1 MGRGGTGREEASPLP
16 PAGPQTCP
24 PVPTM
29 ELAQVPAD
37 LAQLQAEVG
46 RLAAELQEATQE
58 KVQAAQ
64 YGLAVLEENGVLK
77 QRCGELEGQLD
88 RLSSELTQMKEVLA
102 ECHSSHKRAAVAG
115 ENREESLVR
124 EAAAKEAQL
133 AARLEEQQGELRQ
146 LRRQLSNTGAESE
159 RLSAALQDLRQ
170 ECQALDAEK
179 AQLREEL
186 KQHKS
191 RELRQLQ
198 DCAELEEENISLQKQ
213 VSVLKGNQVEF
224 EALKHELRRREE
236 EVALAGVQL
245 EELGRLRE
253 LAERQLE
260 EAVEALA
267 LEREQQRELRRELVA
282 CTGGRPGS
290 LGSLQAGLEELSQ
303 DEELDS
309 GFANGSASVG
319 DFGERVSTP
328 HTCPAPGLV
337 ADLFS
342 ELSLAE
348 EHKLRQQLFQV
359 DRERASLAAD
369 VQEARWQLDS
379 AREALTEQQQRN
391 GLLLEQLKARPAS
404 PEPQPWQDLV
414 AQLEGQLRAS
424 RKLAGELQARLAQA
438 QEELL
443 GLTEELANLYH
454 QVCAWRGLTPQRV
467 VLDYYRDGR
476 SARRPPAG
484 KPRLQLEPGA
494 GPCGDQSPPGSPGE
508 PLNVSNLAAVLREQL
523 GHLQG
528 ALVLWRQQPPR
539 QGPPA
544 VELERDKEALA
555 EEVMKLR
562 SLLSTK
568 REQIATLRT
577 VLKANKQA
585 AEAALSNLKG
595 QYEGEKALV
604 SDTMLKL
611 RRELKALKEDAT
623 TFSSLRAMFA
633 SRCDQYVSQLDEMQ
647 RQLAVAEDEKKT
659 LSSLLRMAIQQKLAL
674 TQRLESLESPARG
687 TRARPRSTRST
698 AH

>member
-1 MGRGGTGREEASPLP
+1 
-16 PAGPQTCP
+16 
-24 PVPTM
+24 M
-29 ELAQVPAD
+29 ELVQAPAD

-64 YGLAVLEENGVLK
+64 YGLAVLEENGELK
-77 QRCGELEGQLD
+77 QRCGELEGQLEG
-88 RLSSELTQMKEVLA
+88 LSSELSQMKEALA
-102 ECHSSHKRAAVAG
+102 ECHSSHRRAAVAG
-115 ENREESLVR
+115 ETREESLVR
-124 EAAAKEAQL
+124 EAAASEAQL
-133 AARLEEQQGELRQ
+133 AARLGEQQGELRHLQ
-146 LRRQLSNTGAESE
+146 CRLSNAGAESE
-159 RLSAALQDLRQ
+159 RLRAALQGLRQ
-170 ECQALDAEK
+170 ECQALEAEK

-186 KQHKS
+186 KQYKS

-224 EALKHELRRREE
+224 EALKHELRCRDEE
-236 EVALAGVQL
+236 AVLAGAQL

-260 EAVEALA
+260 EALETLA
-267 LEREQQRELRRELVA
+267 VEREQRRELRRELAA

-319 DFGERVSTP
+319 DFGERASTP
-328 HTCPAPGLV
+328 RARPAPSLV

-348 EHKLRQQLFQV
+348 VHKLRQQLLQV
-359 DRERASLAAD
+359 DREKASLAAD
-369 VQEARWQLDS
+369 VQEARGQLDS
-379 AREALTEQQQRN
+379 ARVALTDQQQRN

-443 GLTEELANLYH
+443 GLTEELATLYH

-476 SARRPPAG
+476 GTRRLLGKREPAG
-484 KPRLQLEPGA
+484 KTHLQPEPGA
-494 GPCGDQSPPGSPGE
+494 GPCEDQSPAGE
-508 PLNVSNLAAVLREQL
+508 PLNVSNLVVVLREQL

-528 ALVLWRQQPPR
+528 ALVLWRQRPPG

-544 VELERDKEALA
+544 AELEQDKEVLA

-577 VLKANKQA
+577 VLKANKQ
-585 AEAALSNLKG
+585 
-595 QYEGEKALV
+595 V
-604 SDTMLKL
+604 
-611 RRELKALKEDAT
+611 
-623 TFSSLRAMFA
+623 
-633 SRCDQYVSQLDEMQ
+633 
-647 RQLAVAEDEKKT
+647 
-659 LSSLLRMAIQQKLAL
+659 
-674 TQRLESLESPARG
+674 
-687 TRARPRSTRST
+687 
-698 AH
+698 

>member
-1 MGRGGTGREEASPLP
+1 
-16 PAGPQTCP
+16 
-24 PVPTM
+24 
-29 ELAQVPAD
+29 
-37 LAQLQAEVG
+37 
-46 RLAAELQEATQE
+46 
-58 KVQAAQ
+58 
-64 YGLAVLEENGVLK
+64 
-77 QRCGELEGQLD
+77 
-88 RLSSELTQMKEVLA
+88 
-102 ECHSSHKRAAVAG
+102 
-115 ENREESLVR
+115 
-124 EAAAKEAQL
+124 
-133 AARLEEQQGELRQ
+133 
-146 LRRQLSNTGAESE
+146 
-159 RLSAALQDLRQ
+159 
-170 ECQALDAEK
+170 
-179 AQLREEL
+179 
-186 KQHKS
+186 
-191 RELRQLQ
+191 
-198 DCAELEEENISLQKQ
+198 
-213 VSVLKGNQVEF
+213 
-224 EALKHELRRREE
+224 ALKHELRRREE
-236 EVALAGVQL
+236 AVALAGVQL

-260 EAVEALA
+260 EALETLA
-267 LEREQQRELRRELVA
+267 VEREQQRELRRELVA
-282 CTGGRPGS
+282 CTGGRAGS

-309 GFANGSASVG
+309 GFANGSTSVG
-319 DFGERVSTP
+319 DFGEQVSTP
-328 HTCPAPGLV
+328 HTRPAPGLV
-337 ADLFS
+337 ANLFS

-348 EHKLRQQLFQV
+348 AHKLRQQLFQV

-369 VQEARWQLDS
+369 VQEARRQLDS
-379 AREALTEQQQRN
+379 AREALTEQQQRS

-424 RKLAGELQARLAQA
+424 QKLAGELQARLAQA

-454 QVCAWRGLTPQRV
+454 QVCAWRSLTPQRV
-467 VLDYYRDGR
+467 VLDYYRDGH

-494 GPCGDQSPPGSPGE
+494 GPCGDQSPPGE

-539 QGPPA
+539 QGPPTA
-544 VELERDKEALA
+544 ELERDKEALA

-687 TRARPRSTRST
+687 TKAR
-698 AH
+698 

>member
-1 MGRGGTGREEASPLP
+1 
-16 PAGPQTCP
+16 
-24 PVPTM
+24 M
-29 ELAQVPAD
+29 ELAQAPAD

-64 YGLAVLEENGVLK
+64 YGLAVLEENGELK

-88 RLSSELTQMKEVLA
+88 RLSSELTQMKEALA

-146 LRRQLSNTGAESE
+146 LRCQLTNAGAESE
-159 RLSAALQDLRQ
+159 RLSAALQDLRR

-236 EVALAGVQL
+236 EAALAGAQL

-260 EAVEALA
+260 EALETLA
-267 LEREQQRELRRELVA
+267 VEREQQRELRRELVA
-282 CTGGRPGS
+282 CTGGRPSS
-290 LGSLQAGLEELSQ
+290 LGSLRAGLEELSQ

-309 GFANGSASVG
+309 GFANGSASMG
-319 DFGERVSTP
+319 DFGEQGSTP
-328 HTCPAPGLV
+328 RACPAPGLV

-348 EHKLRQQLFQV
+348 VHKLRQQLLQV
-359 DRERASLAAD
+359 DREKISLAAD
-369 VQEARWQLDS
+369 VQEARRQLDS

-443 GLTEELANLYH
+443 GLTEELATLYH

-476 SARRPPAG
+476 GTRRPAGRREPAG
-484 KPRLQLEPGA
+484 KPRLQPEPGA
-494 GPCGDQSPPGSPGE
+494 GPCVDQSPPGSPGE
-508 PLNVSNLAAVLREQL
+508 PLNVSNLAVVLREQL

-539 QGPPA
+539 QGPLA
-544 VELERDKEALA
+544 AELERDKEALA
-555 EEVMKLR
+555 EEVLKLR

-577 VLKANKQA
+577 VLKANKQT

-674 TQRLESLESPARG
+674 TQRLESPARG

>member
-1 MGRGGTGREEASPLP
+1 
-16 PAGPQTCP
+16 
-24 PVPTM
+24 M
-29 ELAQVPAD
+29 E

-64 YGLAVLEENGVLK
+64 YGLAVLEENGELK

-88 RLSSELTQMKEVLA
+88 RLSSELTHMKEALA

-115 ENREESLVR
+115 ETWEESLVR

-133 AARLEEQQGELRQ
+133 AARLEEQHGELRQ
-146 LRRQLSNTGAESE
+146 VRCQLSNAGGESE

-170 ECQALDAEK
+170 ECQALEAEK
-179 AQLREEL
+179 TQLREEL

-224 EALKHELRRREE
+224 EALKHELRRRDEE
-236 EVALAGVQL
+236 AALAGAQL

-260 EAVEALA
+260 EALETLA
-267 LEREQQRELRRELVA
+267 VEREQRRELRWELAA

-309 GFANGSASVG
+309 GFANGSANVG
-319 DFGERVSTP
+319 DFGERASTP
-328 HTCPAPGLV
+328 RARPAPGLV

-348 EHKLRQQLFQV
+348 AHKLRQQLLQA
-359 DRERASLAAD
+359 DREKASLAAE
-369 VQEARWQLDS
+369 VQEARRHLDS
-379 AREALTEQQQRN
+379 AREALTEQQERN
-391 GLLLEQLKARPAS
+391 GLLLEQLKARPAA
-404 PEPQPWQDLV
+404 PEPRPRQDLV

-443 GLTEELANLYH
+443 GLTEELATLYH
-454 QVCAWRGLTPQRV
+454 QVCGWRGLTPQRV
-467 VLDYYRDGR
+467 VLDYYRAGR
-476 SARRPPAG
+476 GTGRLPGKARVQP
-484 KPRLQLEPGA
+484 EPGA
-494 GPCGDQSPPGSPGE
+494 GPCGDPSPPGE
-508 PLNVSNLAAVLREQL
+508 PLNVCSLVAVLREQL

-528 ALVLWRQQPPR
+528 ALALWRQRPPGP
-539 QGPPA
+539 GPPA
-544 VELERDKEALA
+544 AELERDKEALA
-555 EEVMKLR
+555 EEVLKIR

-585 AEAALSNLKG
+585 AEAALSSLKG

-633 SRCDQYVSQLDEMQ
+633 SRCDQYVAQLDEMQ
-647 RQLAVAEDEKKT
+647 RQLVVAEDEKKT

-687 TRARPRSTRST
+687 TRARARSTRST

>member
-1 MGRGGTGREEASPLP
+1 
-16 PAGPQTCP
+16 
-24 PVPTM
+24 M
-29 ELAQVPAD
+29 ELAQAPAD

-64 YGLAVLEENGVLK
+64 YGLAVLEENGELK

-88 RLSSELTQMKEVLA
+88 RLSSELTEMKEALA

-146 LRRQLSNTGAESE
+146 LRCQLSNAGAESE

-170 ECQALDAEK
+170 ECQALDAER

-236 EVALAGVQL
+236 EAALAGAQL

-260 EAVEALA
+260 EALETLA
-267 LEREQQRELRRELVA
+267 VEREQQRELRRELVA
-282 CTGGRPGS
+282 CTGGRPSS

-328 HTCPAPGLV
+328 HAHPAPGLV

-348 EHKLRQQLFQV
+348 VHKLRQQLLQV
-359 DRERASLAAD
+359 DREKTSLAAD
-369 VQEARWQLDS
+369 VQEARRQLDS

-404 PEPQPWQDLV
+404 PEPRPWQDLV

-443 GLTEELANLYH
+443 GLTEELATLYH

-476 SARRPPAG
+476 GTRRPAGRREPAG
-484 KPRLQLEPGA
+484 KPRLQPEPGA
-494 GPCGDQSPPGSPGE
+494 GPCGDQSPPSSPGE
-508 PLNVSNLAAVLREQL
+508 PLNVSNLAVVLREQL

-544 VELERDKEALA
+544 AELERDKEALA
-555 EEVMKLR
+555 EEVLKLR
-562 SLLSTK
+562 SLLGTK

-577 VLKANKQA
+577 VLKANKQT

>member
-1 MGRGGTGREEASPLP
+1 
-16 PAGPQTCP
+16 
-24 PVPTM
+24 M
-29 ELAQVPAD
+29 E

-64 YGLAVLEENGVLK
+64 YGLAVLEENGELK

-88 RLSSELTQMKEVLA
+88 RLSSELTQMKEALA
-102 ECHSSHKRAAVAG
+102 DCHSSHKRAAVAG

-133 AARLEEQQGELRQ
+133 AARLEEQQGDLRQ
-146 LRRQLSNTGAESE
+146 LRCQLSNAGAESE
-159 RLSAALQDLRQ
+159 RLSAALQELRQ

-236 EVALAGVQL
+236 EAVLAGVQL

-260 EAVEALA
+260 EALETLA
-267 LEREQQRELRRELVA
+267 VEREQQRELRRELVA

-309 GFANGSASVG
+309 GFANGSTSVG

-328 HTCPAPGLV
+328 CTRPAPGLV

-348 EHKLRQQLFQV
+348 A

-369 VQEARWQLDS
+369 VQEAQRQLDS
-379 AREALTEQQQRN
+379 AREALSEQQQRN

-414 AQLEGQLRAS
+414 AQLEGQLRAA

-443 GLTEELANLYH
+443 GLTEELATLYH

-476 SARRPPAG
+476 GARRPPAG
-484 KPRLQLEPGA
+484 KPRLQLEPGV
-494 GPCGDQSPPGSPGE
+494 GPPGE

-544 VELERDKEALA
+544 AELERDKEALA
-555 EEVMKLR
+555 EEGVKLR

-585 AEAALSNLKG
+585 AEAALSSLKA

-604 SDTMLKL
+604 AGTMLKL
-611 RRELKALKEDAT
+611 RRELKALTEDAT

-633 SRCDQYVSQLDEMQ
+633 SRCEQYVSQLEEMQ
-647 RQLAVAEDEKKT
+647 RQLAVAEDEKRT

-674 TQRLESLESPARG
+674 SQRLEGPRG
-687 TRARPRSTRST
+687 RARSPRST

>member
-1 MGRGGTGREEASPLP
+1 
-16 PAGPQTCP
+16 
-24 PVPTM
+24 M
-29 ELAQVPAD
+29 ELAQAPAD

-64 YGLAVLEENGVLK
+64 YGLAVLEENGELK

-88 RLSSELTQMKEVLA
+88 RLSSELTEMKEALA

-146 LRRQLSNTGAESE
+146 LRCQLSNAGAESE

-170 ECQALDAEK
+170 ECQALDAER

-213 VSVLKGNQVEF
+213 VSVLKGNQV
-224 EALKHELRRREE
+224 
-236 EVALAGVQL
+236 
-245 EELGRLRE
+245 
-253 LAERQLE
+253 
-260 EAVEALA
+260 
-267 LEREQQRELRRELVA
+267 
-282 CTGGRPGS
+282 
-290 LGSLQAGLEELSQ
+290 
-303 DEELDS
+303 
-309 GFANGSASVG
+309 
-319 DFGERVSTP
+319 
-328 HTCPAPGLV
+328 
-337 ADLFS
+337 
-342 ELSLAE
+342 
-348 EHKLRQQLFQV
+348 
-359 DRERASLAAD
+359 DREKTSLAAD
-369 VQEARWQLDS
+369 VQEARRQLDS

-404 PEPQPWQDLV
+404 PEPRPWQDLV

-443 GLTEELANLYH
+443 GLTEELATLYH

-476 SARRPPAG
+476 GTRRPAGRREPAG
-484 KPRLQLEPGA
+484 KPRLQPEPGA

-508 PLNVSNLAAVLREQL
+508 PLNVSNLAVVLREQL

-544 VELERDKEALA
+544 AELERDKEALA
-555 EEVMKLR
+555 EEVLKLR
-562 SLLSTK
+562 SLLGTK

-577 VLKANKQA
+577 VLKANKQT